1 MRKKRL
7 RNNTTTILLIV
18 LIINMITLTGCST
31 FDNFSD
37 AFLREEVV
45 DNNTVRIGIF
55 QPLTGSEKEGG
66 KLELMGIELAHKL
79 YPTVLGKEIELIY
92 ADNKSEIVLAKSAS
106 QKLIDKKVDV
116 ILGSFGNTLSLA
128 GGEYFHNAR
137 IPAIAI
143 TGTNPLVTKGNPY
156 YFRISIVD
164 SFQGVM
170 AAKYV
175 HDELGLSEATILK
188 QAENDY
194 GAALSQE
201 FSDKLTSLSG
211 NENSIIATIEYHAD
225 TTDYEKELTS
235 VEASGA
241 EVVYLPCSAE
251 EGAEI
256 IKQARKLNVDAL
268 FIGTDLWH
276 DDVFIQEGG
285 EAVEGMV
292 FTTYFDAES
301 TMTEKTEEFL
311 AIYRAEYG
319 EEEIPDSATAL
330 GFDAYLLALD
340 AIERQAELLLL
351 AEQDPEGMTNNTLRD
366 VLAST
371 REYIGATGSVSFDEH
386 GDPIKPVVIITVKN
400 GKFEHKYTVQP
411 EWTVSEEPIES

>member
-7 RNNTTTILLIV
+7 CNNKTIILLIV
-18 LIINMITLTGCST
+18 LIFNMITVTGCST
-31 FDNFSD
+31 YDNFSE

-45 DNNTVRIGIF
+45 DDNTVRIGIF
-55 QPLTGSEKEGG
+55 EPLTGSEKEGG

-92 ADNKSEIVLAKSAS
+92 ADNKSEIALAESAA

-116 ILGSFGNTLSLA
+116 ILGSYGNTLSLA

-188 QAENDY
+188 QAGNDY

-211 NENSIIATIEYHAD
+211 KENPIIATIEYHAD
-225 TTDYEKELTS
+225 TTDYEKELTR
-235 VEASGA
+235 VKTSGA
-241 EVVYLPCSAE
+241 KVVYLPCSAE

-256 IKQARKLNVDAL
+256 IKQADKLNVNAL

-276 DDVFIQEGG
+276 DDVFIEEGG
-285 EAVEGMV
+285 TAVEGVV

-301 TMTEKTEEFL
+301 TVTEKTEEFL
-311 AIYRAEYG
+311 AAYRAEYG
-319 EEEIPDSATAL
+319 EEEVPDSATAL

-340 AIERQAELLLL
+340 AVERQAELLKL
-351 AEQDPEGMTNNTLRD
+351 AKQDPEGVKNNTLRD
-366 VLAST
+366 VIAST

-386 GDPIKPVVIITVKN
+386 GDPIKPVVMITVKA
-400 GKFEHKYTVQP
+400 GEFEHEYTVQP
-411 EWTVSEEPIES
+411 EWTLSEEPTES